1 VRETAFAA
9 KAHGVEGEMRIPGP
23 YSDDTWDWLPQDK
36 SGSKTTHKPRGA
48 NSASRVA
55 WEMGLALLVPLAGVG
70 AVELVLNAL
79 HVY

>member
-1 VRETAFAA
+1 
-9 KAHGVEGEMRIPGP
+9 MRIPGP
-23 YSDDTWDWLPQDK
+23 YSDDTWDWLPRERDIAQK
-36 SGSKTTHKPRGA
+36 KVKGAA

-55 WEMGLALLVPLAGVG
+55 WEMGLALLVPLAGIG